1 VEKIIVRLAGR
12 IRLRGPLSR
21 RIRVSF
27 RVIVTLMLLPA
38 LASMSMM
45 LSYSNQYHDVI
56 ARIEKVSSL
65 RPLVGET
72 LLNEL
77 FNIIAGRKHFDQ
89 GGQFELI
96 RRVDTEMD
104 ALIAQASSSKM
115 EMTVARR
122 TMDTLAGYVQKM
134 GEQMAAGSTVAMDE
148 QVLEEIRNVSALL
161 SDMLQDAIYAE
172 VNAAT
177 DVSNKLQVALQA
189 ALAGAGGLL
198 LLTLLFAQIAQRS
211 LALAIGTPID
221 RLKRF
226 AGKIADG
233 RLDERAQETDV
244 DELQDLNVSLN
255 TMAVKLGNLIEE
267 NRREQENLK
276 KSEMRTLQ
284 AQITPHFL
292 YNTLDA
298 IVWLAEAKRTGE
310 VIAITRA
317 LSDFFRISLSNGQD
331 WITIAQEVEH
341 LKGYLTI
348 QKIRYRDILDYSI
361 DIDAALYGRRILK
374 LTIQPL
380 VENAIYHGIKNRRG
394 GGRLAIS
401 ARGDG
406 DTLTVKVT
414 DDGVGMTAEQLAAV
428 QRTLAGEM
436 PSADTG
442 YGLYSVDKRLKL
454 YYSQPQGL
462 QVSSVPGEG
471 TEISFR
477 VPLTDRGA

>member
-1 VEKIIVRLAGR
+1 VEKIIIRLAEK

-27 RVIVTLMLLPA
+27 RVIVVLMLLPA

-45 LSYSNQYHDVI
+45 FSYSQQYHGVI
-56 ARIEKVSSL
+56 SRIEKVSSL
-65 RPLVGET
+65 RPMVGET

-77 FNIIAGRKHFDQ
+77 FNIVAGRKHFDE
-89 GGQFELI
+89 GGQFALI
-96 RRVDTEMD
+96 RGVDAELD
-104 ALIAQASSSKM
+104 ALIAQTSSSRM
-115 EMTVARR
+115 ELTVARR
-122 TMDTLAGYVQKM
+122 TMDTLSGYVQRM
-134 GEQMAAGSTVAMDE
+134 GEQMSAGSTVAMDE
-148 QVLEEIRNVSALL
+148 QLLEEIRNVSALL
-161 SDMLQDAIYAE
+161 RDMLQDAISAE

-177 DVSNKLQVALQA
+177 DVSNRLQVVLRA
-189 ALAGAGGLL
+189 ALAVAAGLV

-211 LALAIGTPID
+211 LALAIGKPID

-255 TMAVKLGNLIEE
+255 TMALKLGNLIEE

-310 VIAITRA
+310 VISITRA

-361 DIDAALYGRRILK
+361 DVDPVLFGRRILK

-394 GGRLAIS
+394 GGKLAIT
-401 ARGDG
+401 AQGDG
-406 DTLTVKVT
+406 EMLTVRVT

-436 PSADTG
+436 PSAETG

-454 YYSQPQGL
+454 YYSQAQGL

-477 VPLTDRGA
+477 VPLTDRGV